1 MKGPS
6 ETPTGGDSMSECN
19 CKHTARS
26 EEERRALTNRLRR
39 IEGQVRGICRMV
51 EEDAYCVDILTQTA
65 AIASALSSFE
75 VDLLSRHIKGCAV
88 RDIKEG
94 REDAADELIATVA
107 RLIK

>member
-1 MKGPS
+1 
-6 ETPTGGDSMSECN
+6 MSECN
-19 CKHTARS
+19 CKHTERT
-26 EEERRALTNRLRR
+26 EEERKALINRLRR

-51 EEDAYCVDILTQTA
+51 EEDAYCVDILTQTG

-75 VDLLSRHIKGCAV
+75 VDLLARHIKGCAV
-88 RDIKEG
+88 RDIREG